1 MKKIFAHIMM
11 VVFFLLVANLVNAG
25 EAVKITGYNPGEFA
39 VKTEQKLQ
47 LKPLLAELSQLKT
60 NNNINVVVEG
70 GADKTGKEPEN
81 DRLGESRAEQ
91 IANEIRAELGLSKDQ
106 VVVKTVGSD
115 FGERAVKI
123 SFTAAPIQTSP
134 ATTANDNK
142 LFVIVAI
149 IVLLIIV
156 GATVVI
162 VFTRRKKVPV
172 RFSFQEREYLYLAP
186 TRIVGGKQEYK
197 SLYKNK
203 DGVIL
208 WYQDTKSLASSL
220 KKVLRDTPNLFNK
233 LERKGAIAEV

>member
-1 MKKIFAHIMM
+1 MKKIFAHVI
-11 VVFFLLVANLVNAG
+11 VVFFLLLANLANAG

-39 VKTEQKLQ
+39 VKAEQTLQ
-47 LKPLLAELSQLKT
+47 LRPLLTELVRLKA
-60 NNNINVVVEG
+60 NNNITVVVEG

-91 IANEIRAELGLSKDQ
+91 IASTIRAELGLSKDQ

-115 FGERAVKI
+115 FGERAVKV
-123 SFTAAPIQTSP
+123 SFAATPTQTAP
-134 ATTANDNK
+134 TTTVSSNK
-142 LFVIVAI
+142 PFVVVAI

-162 VFTRRKKVPV
+162 VFKRKKKVPV
-172 RFSFQEREYLYLAP
+172 RFSFQEHEYLYLAS

-208 WYQDTKSLASSL
+208 WYQDTKSLMTSV
-220 KKVLRDTPNLFNK
+220 KKVLRDAPELFNTLK
-233 LERKGAIAEV
+233 RKGAIAEV